1 MGVAGG
7 KKKSPR
13 PLGRAEVVVLNV
25 MAADA
30 ACVRDP
36 ARACVRALVSGDGV
50 SALPMVWTCVES

>member
-30 ACVRDP
+30 ACVRP
-36 ARACVRALVSGDGV
+36 RVRALV
-50 SALPMVWTCVES
+50 LRL